1 MRVPGDHQIF
11 VGGDRAHDATR
22 LWRTDCTGVSI
33 VACRIEFNPEKAEPW
48 QVRRLTSADLSPIPP
63 VNTRTSSPP
72 KADASAPISFLA

>member
-1 MRVPGDHQIF
+1 MRVPGDNQIF

-48 QVRRLTSADLSPIPP
+48 QVRRLTSADLSPIGELQKIE
-63 VNTRTSSPP
+63 SPQSGRQRHKTEP
-72 KADASAPISFLA
+72 